1 VVIARRRARGRGAKA
16 KQRVAAQLQELADRC
31 EKVAAQIKQRVA
43 GEPIKDRLVSLSDP
57 DARPIRKGKLGKP
70 NEFGYV
76 AQICEVTENTK
87 RGARGLIVPAATAIG
102 NPGEDTLLPD
112 TVAELNRLGIS
123 PKELAV
129 DGGFNVG
136 PTTTAIEDLEPERV
150 FISGRQ
156 QPGSK
161 RTQRRMQRYRTGS
174 EGRISHLKRR
184 YGMDRSRLKGDEGQ
198 QIWTGWAILA
208 YNADT
213 LAIRE
218 R

>member
-1 VVIARRRARGRGAKA
+1 M
-16 KQRVAAQLQELADRC
+16 
-31 EKVAAQIKQRVA
+31 RVA
-43 GEPIKDRLVSLSDP
+43 GEPIKDRLVSLADQ

-76 AQICEVTENTK
+76 AQLCEVTENTK

-112 TVAELNRLGIS
+112 TVAELKRLGIS
-123 PKELAV
+123 PREVAL

-136 PTTTAIEDLEPERV
+136 PTSEAFEDLAPERV
-150 FISGRQ
+150 FITGRQ
-156 QPGSK
+156 QPGSR
-161 RTQRRMQRYRTGS
+161 RTQRRMQRYRTGA
-174 EGRISHLKRR
+174 EGRVSHLKRG

-213 LAIRE
+213 LAIRT